1 MVQSW
6 RVDSAGSDTLQDLMV
21 AYQRGDLAAFDRL
34 YVALEPELRRF
45 LRGRVDPQRV
55 DDLLQETF
63 LQLHR
68 SRRGYLPGLPVRPWI
83 YAISKRVVLMHRR
96 KVRRRE
102 SREVTELSAVP
113 EPEVAAAADRL
124 TDRSALV
131 SALRR
136 VPADG
141 RRAFLLHHWRGL
153 SFREIAARLGIAPG
167 AAKLRSSRASSRLR
181 DLLRPGGPGRHDTG
195 DTGD

>member
-6 RVDSAGSDTLQDLMV
+6 RVKPASDEALRDLMV
-21 AYQRGDLAAFDRL
+21 AYQHGNLEAFDRL
-34 YVALEPELRRF
+34 YVALEPELRGF
-45 LRGRVDPQRV
+45 LRARAHNPQRV
-55 DDLLQETF
+55 DDLVQETF

-68 SRRGYLPGLPVRPWI
+68 SRRGYQPGLPVRPWV
-83 YAISKRVVLMHRR
+83 YAIAKRTLLMHHR

-102 SREVTELSAVP
+102 SRETTELSAVP
-113 EPEVAAAADRL
+113 EPQVAAAADRL

-141 RRAFLLHHWRGL
+141 RRAFLLHHGRGL
-153 SFREIAARLGIAPG
+153 SFREIASRLGIAPG
-167 AAKLRSSRASSRLR
+167 AAKLRSSRAGSRLR
-181 DLLRPGGPGRHDTG
+181 DLLRDDAGEAD
-195 DTGD
+195 D

>member
-1 MVQSW
+1 MENEE
-6 RVDSAGSDTLQDLMV
+6 TLRALMV
-21 AYQRGDLAAFDRL
+21 AYQGGDLEAFDRL
-34 YVALEPELRRF
+34 YAALEPELRGF
-45 LRGRVDPQRV
+45 LRARCHDPHRV
-55 DDLLQETF
+55 DDLVQETF

-68 SRRGYLPGLPVRPWI
+68 SRRGYLPGLPVRPWA
-83 YAISKRVVLMHRR
+83 YAIAKRAFLMHVR

-102 SREVTELSAVP
+102 SHEQTELSSAP
-113 EPEVAAAADRL
+113 EPDVPAEADRL

-131 SALRR
+131 SALGQ

-167 AAKLRSSRASSRLR
+167 AAKLRSSRAGSRLR
-181 DLLRPGGPGRHDTG
+181 HLLRDMRRKIQ
-195 DTGD
+195 